1 MPLHVRSALRARAVR
16 VATGLATL
24 ALLVALTPPLAASAP
39 ARVIAVG
46 DVHGEL
52 DGFVALL
59 EATGVIDARRRWTA
73 GAATLVQTG
82 DISDRGDGVR
92 AAMDL
97 LMALERNAPRAG
109 GRVVALLGN
118 HELMVLLGD
127 FTEVTPAICA
137 AFADGGSERRRE
149 RAWRDQAALVAR
161 HSGAFATPPSIAAQT
176 REAFVAQ
183 WPLGCLEYREALGP
197 RGRYGRW
204 LRARDVAAVVEGTL
218 YMHAGVRPDLPV
230 ASVAEMNTRV
240 REELAR
246 YDQLTAALVR
256 ARLVLP
262 HFTLTQMVEV
272 AVAQVTAA
280 NAYIAEA
287 RARGR
292 LPDGPA
298 LDMPATQAAADL
310 TTIADWWL
318 VDPDGP
324 MWYRGY
330 AREADGEITTPL
342 LAMLARLGAT
352 HMAVGHTPT
361 ADGRIHVRAGGH
373 LFLIDTGMLAHVYNG
388 RPAALEHLPDGTFAA
403 RYLDRLDHLTP

>member
-1 MPLHVRSALRARAVR
+1 MPPHLRPVVRARSLR
-16 VATGLATL
+16 VATGLAAL
-24 ALLVALTPPLAASAP
+24 ALLLALTPPLGAAAA

-52 DGFVALL
+52 GGFISLL
-59 EATGVIDARRRWTA
+59 EASGVIDARRRWAA

-97 LMALERNAPRAG
+97 LMALERDAPRAG
-109 GRVVALLGN
+109 GRVIALLGN

-137 AFADGGSERRRE
+137 AFADDGSERRRD
-149 RAWRDQAALVAR
+149 RAWRDQVALVRR
-161 HSGAFATPPSIAAQT
+161 HAGVFDTPPSIAAQT
-176 REAFVAQ
+176 REAFIAE

-197 RGRYGRW
+197 RGQYGRW
-204 LRARDVAAVVEGTL
+204 LRARDAAAVVEGTL
-218 YMHAGVRPDLPV
+218 YMHAGVRPDLPIV
-230 ASVAEMNTRV
+230 SIDEINVRV
-240 REELAR
+240 REELVR
-246 YDQLTAALVR
+246 YDRLTAALVR
-256 ARLVLP
+256 ARLALP

-272 AVAQVTAA
+272 AMAQVAA
-280 NAYIAEA
+280 AHAYVAEA

-292 LPDGPA
+292 APKGPA
-298 LDMPATQAAADL
+298 LDVPATLAASDL

-330 AREADGEITTPL
+330 ARETDGALTTPL
-342 LAMLARLGAT
+342 LAMLSRLGAT

-373 LFLIDTGMLAHVYNG
+373 LFLIDTGMLARVYNG

-403 RYLDRLDHLTP
+403 RYLDGRDALTP